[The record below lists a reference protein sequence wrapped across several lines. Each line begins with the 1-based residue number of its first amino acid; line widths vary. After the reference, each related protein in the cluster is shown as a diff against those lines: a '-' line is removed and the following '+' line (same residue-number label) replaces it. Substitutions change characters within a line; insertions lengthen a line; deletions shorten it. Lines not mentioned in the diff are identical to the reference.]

1 MFIKRGA
8 TSGDNPKIFRNF
20 IPHEFIRL
28 TKPSEMR
35 IFIQAVFT
43 LVLMVAVLHNF
54 TVSSRNKWISC
65 CHTVLLECQRSLFF
79 IYIFRGFLMHCC
91 TLSIL
96 SLSDEFHGKNNNGS
110 RLKSFSGQKRRTEQV
125 VIRTNSIAFLFPL
138 RGYAARFPVCY
149 FSLHVSTNSQAHVC
163 RYTLSVFCFSKT
175 NNVW

>member
-79 IYIFRGFLMHCC
+79 IYIFRGFLMHFC

-96 SLSDEFHGKNNNGS
+96 SLDERRISWKEQQRVAIKIFLRAKTENGTS
-110 RLKSFSGQKRRTEQV
+110 CYPNEFYRV
-125 VIRTNSIAFLFPL
+125 SISAPRICGPIPSVLFLITCFNELP
-138 RGYAARFPVCY
+138 GARM
-149 FSLHVSTNSQAHVC
+149 
-163 RYTLSVFCFSKT
+163 
-175 NNVW
+175 